1 MKKWEEEEDRNPWTN
16 QRSIL
21 KFGFNLKQRIRWL
34 IINKRWTCDRKLIKI
49 IYYFISL
56 SCFNRFCSFHNF
68 FLIFF
73 NFVLIF
79 FSLFF
84 FSSSFFIFTVIV
96 FFQFH
101 FSIFLSLFL
110 ISLCYFLFLPLPL
123 PPCKNILSARVQHIC
138 LSRLRFLFR
147 NSVISVGAIIRKIMR
162 PRCKFKR
169 MRLIPILLQIN

>member
-1 MKKWEEEEDRNPWTN
+1 MTIMKKWEEEEDRNPWTN

-21 KFGFNLKQRIRWL
+21 KFGFNLKRRIRWL

-84 FSSSFFIFTVIV
+84 FFLFFFHLYCDSIFSISLFYFSFSFFNFALL
-96 FFQFH
+96 FFI
-101 FSIFLSLFL
+101 SPPPPPSL
-110 ISLCYFLFLPLPL
+110 
-123 PPCKNILSARVQHIC
+123 
-138 LSRLRFLFR
+138 
-147 NSVISVGAIIRKIMR
+147 
-162 PRCKFKR
+162 
-169 MRLIPILLQIN
+169 

>member
-21 KFGFNLKQRIRWL
+21 KFGFNLKRRIRWL
-34 IINKRWTCDRKLIKI
+34 IINKHCWTCDRKLIKI

-84 FSSSFFIFTVIV
+84 CSSSFFIFTVIV

-138 LSRLRFLFR
+138 LSSEIF
-147 NSVISVGAIIRKIMR
+147 ISKFSYFG
-162 PRCKFKR
+162 RCNYKKNYAAE
-169 MRLIPILLQIN
+169 MQI